1 MGCGCLSYAFG
12 SSGMAMTCARAGDPG
27 KNLVRVASVN
37 IFCLA
42 NCVEKPWLAV
52 YSDGLQNKLRAVS
65 CAGIS
70 EN

>member
-1 MGCGCLSYAFG
+1 M
-12 SSGMAMTCARAGDPG
+12 
-27 KNLVRVASVN
+27 RVASVN